1 METTRK
7 EGIRV
12 AKATEFISPARKC
25 GAKRRHSR
33 RKQPL
38 RIISHPRLPEH
49 HHKLLLKTP
58 LPMMFLL
65 IANVRL
71 HRRHQ
76 RRTNTKRPIPLL
88 PFKPAP
94 EPARRIGFQLLHNL
108 SQSQRRRQPDK
119 QMYVISSSPSSQNRE
134 PQIARNPN
142 QVSVKLL
149 LQLNRNPVEPSLRN
163 VQSSP
168 RAHAT
173 FRNTKPELNGIAL
186 QP

>member
-149 LQLNRNPVEPSLRN
+149 LQLNRNPVEPSLRAEN
-163 VQSSP
+163 AMYKVRRVRMRHS
-168 RAHAT
+168 AT
-173 FRNTKPELNGIAL
+173 LNL
-186 QP
+186 N